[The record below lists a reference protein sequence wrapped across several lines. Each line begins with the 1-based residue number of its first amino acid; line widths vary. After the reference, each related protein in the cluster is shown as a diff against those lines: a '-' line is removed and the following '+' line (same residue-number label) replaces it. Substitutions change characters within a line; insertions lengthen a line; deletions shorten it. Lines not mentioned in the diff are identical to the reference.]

1 MTVDGNFSGGHA
13 ELQAIT
19 AATAGLI
26 EASALIRIIDD
37 ATRRVAMIEVDGQAA
52 GTGVLVGQDL
62 LLTAAH
68 VVRGTRRA
76 SARGVMTAKFDFVAG
91 AETAPF
97 ETGVRAPVLEIVA
110 SSPPSDEE
118 EEGSAV
124 TWEVPASRLDYAMLR
139 LESAP
144 PDSAVGTAR
153 PRGHYVLQEEHYDF
167 GAPGIVFLVQHPL
180 RMPQTISYTT
190 GPLQINGA
198 RTRIRYRNVNTAAGS
213 SGSPLIDAQGRLL
226 GIHHYA
232 ARGVNQGVPASAIAR
247 AVRLAAPAHLV
258 RTRRSP
264 AGDAPTASP
273 TLKLAPTRGAGRP
286 SKLSPALPKMVLRGH
301 TGPISAVSVAFMNGR
316 QMVVS
321 GGFDQTVR
329 AWDLATGEAWA
340 KFEGHQNLVYTTD
353 CTYVG
358 DDAVALSGGEGPRIR
373 VWTLASRQES
383 KSIAANALAINA
395 LCCIRVFGRAIVIVG
410 TTEGGVEAWDL
421 ASRRRVTELRGHTAA
436 VSAVASATI
445 DGRPIAITGSR
456 DETIRL
462 WDLIAH

>member
-1 MTVDGNFSGGHA
+1 MTVDGHLPGDPAG
-13 ELQAIT
+13 LQAIT

-26 EASALIRIIDD
+26 ESSALIRVIDD

-68 VVRGTRRA
+68 VVRGTRQA
-76 SARGVMTAKFDFVAG
+76 AARGSLVARFDFVAG

-97 ETGVRAPVLEIVA
+97 ETGVRVPVLQILA

-118 EEGSAV
+118 EAGSAV
-124 TWEVPASRLDYAMLR
+124 TWEVPANRLDYAMLR
-139 LESAP
+139 LESPP
-144 PDSAVGTAR
+144 PDSAVGTVR
-153 PRGHYVLQEEHYDF
+153 PRGQYMLQEEDYDF
-167 GAPGIVFLVQHPL
+167 GTPGIVFIVQHPL

-190 GPLQINGA
+190 GPLQINEA

-213 SGSPLIDAQGRLL
+213 SGSPVIDAQGRLL

-258 RTRRSP
+258 RALRSP
-264 AGDAPTASP
+264 VEEEPTASLA
-273 TLKLAPTRGAGRP
+273 TKSAPTHGAGRQ
-286 SKLSPALPKMVLRGH
+286 SRLSSAVPVHVLRGH
-301 TGPISAVSVAFMNGR
+301 TGPVSAVSVACVNGR

-321 GGFDQTVR
+321 AGFDQSVR
-329 AWDLATGEAWA
+329 AWDLSTGEAWA

-353 CTYVG
+353 CTDVG

-373 VWTLASRQES
+373 VWRLASRQES
-383 KSIAANALAINA
+383 KPITANAMAINA
-395 LCCIRVFGRAIVIVG
+395 LCCVQVLGHAVVVVG
-410 TTEGGVEAWDL
+410 TTEGGVEVWDL
-421 ASRRRVTELRGHTAA
+421 ASRRKVTEFRGHTAA
-436 VSAVASATI
+436 VSAVACATVE
-445 DGRPIAITGSR
+445 GRPVAITGSR

-462 WDLIAH
+462 W